1 MSKNKLDQIK
11 DKIRQGN
18 GNSAAAH
25 FLDATIIE
33 EDRESISTPIQ
44 SKIDEYVNVDVDV
57 PARKPPKKKFEETH
71 TRKTFWI
78 RNELMDDINAELSVE
93 RGAMTQL
100 VNDLLTE
107 YFSKRKR

>member
-1 MSKNKLDQIK
+1 MSQNKLDQIK
-11 DKIRQGN
+11 NKIRQGN

-33 EDRESISTPIQ
+33 EDREAMVAPTQ
-44 SKIDEYVNVDVDV
+44 SKLDEYVNVDVNV
-57 PARKPPKKKFEETH
+57 NVRKPKKKFEETH

-78 RNELMDDINAELSVE
+78 RNELMDDINAEVSVE

-107 YFSKRKR
+107 YFSKRKQ